1 MRADSVP
8 GLAGAVGIG
17 RGMRPCERSVVF
29 PQWGQTPGT
38 PTPPAMWGWILM
50 FLLSG
55 GSNIP
60 QISCAALSLSLSL
73 SHTHTHTHTLALGGH
88 KAHTSSSRPQGFL
101 SVETHTTRT

>member
-55 GSNIP
+55 GSNRP
-60 QISCAALSLSLSL
+60 QISCAALALSLSL
-73 SHTHTHTHTLALGGH
+73 SHTHTHTHTLTY
-88 KAHTSSSRPQGFL
+88 KCTSILVYTHRH
-101 SVETHTTRT
+101 THTHTHI